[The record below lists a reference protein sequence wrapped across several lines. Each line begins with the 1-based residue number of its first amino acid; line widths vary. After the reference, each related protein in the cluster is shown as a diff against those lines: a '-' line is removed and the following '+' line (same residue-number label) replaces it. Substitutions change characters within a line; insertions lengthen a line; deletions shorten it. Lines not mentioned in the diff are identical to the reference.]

1 MTSDRP
7 STAPP
12 GIDPDRL
19 AALLDAERTRW
30 TEARPRAAALRE
42 RARRSQLHG
51 TPQHWI
57 SQFPPPV
64 PLVVDRAVGARL
76 YDTDG
81 HEYADFGLAAT
92 AALWGHDHPA
102 VVAAIRDQLDKGSV
116 TLWSGEDHVAV
127 TEELAR
133 RFGLPFWQFTVS
145 ATDANRFALLLARVT
160 TGRQK
165 ILVFHRAYHGS
176 LEQAGV
182 VLTADGEVA
191 PEPGVDPN
199 GVDVRQTTKVVEF
212 NDLDAL
218 ERALAPR
225 DVAAVLAEPVMT
237 NGGAVIRPEPGF
249 HAALRDLTR
258 RTGTLLIIDETQTIP
273 AGPGGCTREFGLDP
287 DLITLGKPM
296 AGGIP
301 AGLYGMS
308 DAVAAAAER
317 YTEHGDGG
325 LGSTMAGG
333 PLSVRAMRAVLT
345 EVMTDKNYAHMS
357 RLAERYERDV
367 AAVIADHDL
376 PWHVGRL
383 GGRVSYAF
391 TPSPPRNAGQLYPR
405 VGSSARQALWLYL
418 ANRGVVLNAMSGAAL
433 MSPMTAEADVE
444 LHGALFAE
452 AIGALTGRKGR

>member
-1 MTSDRP
+1 M
-7 STAPP
+7 PP
-12 GIDPDRL
+12 GIDPERL
-19 AALLDAERTRW
+19 AALLEAERANWIR
-30 TEARPRAAALRE
+30 ARPRAAALHE

-64 PLVVDRAVGARL
+64 PLVVDRAAGARL
-76 YDTDG
+76 YDIDG
-81 HEYADFGLAAT
+81 HEYADFGMAAT

-102 VVAAIRDQLDKGSV
+102 IVAALRDQLDKGSV
-116 TLWSGEDHVAV
+116 TLWPGEDHVAV
-127 TEELAR
+127 AEELAR
-133 RFGLPFWQFTVS
+133 RFGLPFWQFAVS
-145 ATDANRFALLLARVT
+145 ATDANRFAMLLAKVT

-165 ILVFHRAYHGS
+165 VLVFNRAYHGS
-176 LEQAGV
+176 LEQAAA
-182 VLTADGEVA
+182 VLTPDGMI
-191 PEPGVDPN
+191 PEPGVELN
-199 GVDVRQTTKVVEF
+199 GVDVRQTTKMVEF
-212 NDLDAL
+212 NDLGAL

-287 DLITLGKPM
+287 DLITLGKPI

-301 AGLYGMS
+301 AGVYGMS

-333 PLSVRAMRAVLT
+333 PLAVRAMRAVLT
-345 EVMTDKNYAHMS
+345 EVMTDKNYAHMG
-357 RLAERYERDV
+357 RLAERYERDI
-367 AAVIADHDL
+367 AAVIAEHGL

-405 VGSSARQALWLYL
+405 VGAAARDALWLYL
-418 ANRGVVLNAMSGAAL
+418 ANRGIVINAMSGGAL
-433 MSPMTAEADVE
+433 MSPMTAESDVE
-444 LHGALFAE
+444 RHGALFAE
-452 AIGALTGRKGR
+452 AISALTGREGRR